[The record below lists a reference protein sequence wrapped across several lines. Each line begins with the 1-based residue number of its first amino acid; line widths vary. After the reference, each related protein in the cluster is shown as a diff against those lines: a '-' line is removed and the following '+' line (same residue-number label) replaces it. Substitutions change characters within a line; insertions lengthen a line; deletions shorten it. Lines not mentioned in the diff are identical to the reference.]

1 MLSDPIY
8 FSYIE
13 KQLIKDDKR
22 DINEDIKFFDAIL
35 NLESGHFKDNLL
47 FQRLNKSLWEA
58 SEVNKRDSLVSK
70 YLSAIESS
78 SYKNLLLKKLAKYN
92 SFSKGV
98 AAPNFNGYT
107 IDNKHYTLE
116 NFKGKYLVIDVWASW
131 CGPCKKEAPFYEK
144 KALSYKNKPIQFIST
159 STDRSEKD
167 WIVAIKDKSKSV
179 LQFRANNIELFS
191 KNFDIQGIPRF
202 ILIDPNGKFVF
213 SSFVRPSANS
223 FDELLNKYLEQ

>member
-131 CGPCKKEAPFYEK
+131 CGPCKKEAPR
-144 KALSYKNKPIQFIST
+144 PST
-159 STDRSEKD
+159 STSSATSPRP
-167 WIVAIKDKSKSV
+167 DKSSPTSRSGWAT
-179 LQFRANNIELFS
+179 QAR
-191 KNFDIQGIPRF
+191 
-202 ILIDPNGKFVF
+202 
-213 SSFVRPSANS
+213 SSSTTTPIRRSTS
-223 FDELLNKYLEQ
+223 